1 MQASIDPPIAMDI
14 RTLDIFLHLARSL
27 HFGRTSRAFNMTP
40 STLTRTIQRLEE
52 EVGKPLFHRN
62 NRAVSLTPAGIL
74 LQTYA
79 EENRKLWQSFQDQL
93 AATEELSGNIS
104 LYCSVTAANSILPA
118 MLNTFRSQHPGI
130 QLLLQ
135 TGDAAMALPK
145 LLANEADITIAA
157 LPEKLPAAIAGIKVA
172 ETPLV
177 CIAPVGNPEV
187 LCMKNGRID
196 WNKTPIILAEQGL
209 SRERMDRWFKTNA
222 IRPNIYAQVA
232 GNEALLTMVSLGC
245 GVGVIPLLVLEKSLI
260 RHQVRVLET
269 APELSPFSIGVC
281 TINRRLETPLI
292 RAFWNTVLHQ
302 QG

>member
-1 MQASIDPPIAMDI
+1 MDI
-14 RTLDIFLHLARSL
+14 RILDIFLHLTESL
-27 HFGRTSRAFNMTP
+27 HFGRTSSVYNMTP
-40 STLTRTIQRLEE
+40 STLTRAIQRLEE

-62 NRAVSLTPAGIL
+62 NRSVSLTPAGIL
-74 LQTYA
+74 FQKYA
-79 EENRKLWQSFQDQL
+79 EESRRLWLTFQDQL
-93 AATEELSGNIS
+93 AATEDLNGSIS

-118 MLNTFRSQHPGI
+118 ILNTFRSQHPGI

-157 LPEKLPAAIAGIKVA
+157 LPEKLPASIATIKVT

-177 CIAPVGNPEV
+177 FIAPVEYPDILRIEKGQ
-187 LCMKNGRID
+187 ID
-196 WNKTPIILAEQGL
+196 WSNTPIILAEQGL
-209 SRERMDRWFKTNA
+209 SRERMDRWFRTNA

-245 GVGVIPLLVLEKSLI
+245 GVGVIPLLVLEKSLM
-260 RHQVRVLET
+260 RHQVQVIES

-281 TINRRLETPLI
+281 TISRRLETPLI
-292 RAFWNTVLHQ
+292 KAFWETVLHQ